1 MYKFILLIKILK
13 SNKSNMSFSLS
24 LPPFLIA
31 SVSLLSP
38 SPNRL
43 HKLKTE
49 FQKSNKVFI
58 EKVFGF
64 FQFKKPEFKETHPF
78 FFPFPVKKDNHILL
92 FKSKKFIL
100 FCYARSNVNARSIPR
115 SQPLMRVLRR
125 TKSSNSSDS
134 DLASHSIS
142 FLVFCSL

>member
-1 MYKFILLIKILK
+1 MK

-78 FFPFPVKKDNHILL
+78 FSFSGKK
-92 FKSKKFIL
+92 
-100 FCYARSNVNARSIPR
+100 R
-115 SQPLMRVLRR
+115 Q
-125 TKSSNSSDS
+125 
-134 DLASHSIS
+134 SHSS
-142 FLVFCSL
+142 FQIKKIHSLLLRSFKRQCKKYPAITTINASPATNKKQ